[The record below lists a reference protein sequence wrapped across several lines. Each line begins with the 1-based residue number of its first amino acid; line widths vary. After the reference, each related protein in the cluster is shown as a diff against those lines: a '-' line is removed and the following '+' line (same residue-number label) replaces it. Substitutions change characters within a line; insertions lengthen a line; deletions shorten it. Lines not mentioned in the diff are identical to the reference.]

1 MLRQAFLRED
11 LLTRDA
17 LHLRSDEERR
27 NTVFITELRQ
37 IANYYMGGK
46 TMSEQGGSPSGLTS
60 NEAKEF
66 HSAYVQGWVGFVAIA
81 VTAHV
86 LMFMWKPWFY

>member
-1 MLRQAFLRED
+1 
-11 LLTRDA
+11 
-17 LHLRSDEERR
+17 
-27 NTVFITELRQ
+27 
-37 IANYYMGGK
+37 
-46 TMSEQGGSPSGLTS
+46 MSEQGGSPSGLTS
-60 NEAKEF
+60 NEAKEV

>member
-46 TMSEQGGSPSGLTS
+46 NHE
-60 NEAKEF
+60 
-66 HSAYVQGWVGFVAIA
+66 
-81 VTAHV
+81 
-86 LMFMWKPWFY
+86 